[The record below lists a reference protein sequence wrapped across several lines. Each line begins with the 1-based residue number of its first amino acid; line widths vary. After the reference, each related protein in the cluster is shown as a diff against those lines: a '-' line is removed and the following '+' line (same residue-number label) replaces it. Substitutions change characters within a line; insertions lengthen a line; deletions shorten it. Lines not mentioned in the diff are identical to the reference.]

1 MDLDSPQR
9 VRRAAWVIA
18 ADIAIERA
26 DQQPVELEQTNQQVL
41 HRAPPFCAG
50 RLGESRETTSY
61 QAEPKSS
68 RTSSGTVAARGRAR
82 TTMSI
87 RRSSPTGVSATCAAA
102 RCRRRRLTR
111 LRVTALPT
119 APLTTNPMRGPD
131 WTLGSLDPASL
142 DPASSG
148 ACMAWTISVGLLALS
163 PRLVVRR
170 KSFELCILSNR
181 GNTMGLRHGC
191 QADRRVRPLRRR
203 AEMIARPARVRIR
216 RRKPWVRLRR
226 RLLGWNVRLLTGKL
240 HHLRGTRQSGTV
252 LTRHASQ
259 AERAG
264 SSRRCK
270 RPSNGTGHR
279 QTGQTGANSG
289 GLRNSGRRCPVDT
302 PNTMANIAD
311 LLASHPRDC

>member
-1 MDLDSPQR
+1 MCSGEVSQSALDAIAGDRVSNSPADDESNAR
-9 VRRAAWVIA
+9 TGLDRRI
-18 ADIAIERA
+18 
-26 DQQPVELEQTNQQVL
+26 
-41 HRAPPFCAG
+41 F
-50 RLGESRETTSY
+50 
-61 QAEPKSS
+61 
-68 RTSSGTVAARGRAR
+68 RGRD
-82 TTMSI
+82 I
-87 RRSSPTGVSATCAAA
+87 VRSTHG
-102 RCRRRRLTR
+102 
-111 LRVTALPT
+111 
-119 APLTTNPMRGPD
+119 MDDQRGPTRSKPSPSRPSEVFRVVHSQQSRQHR
-131 WTLGSLDPASL
+131 WPA
-142 DPASSG
+142 G
-148 ACMAWTISVGLLALS
+148 G
-163 PRLVVRR
+163 
-170 KSFELCILSNR
+170 F
-181 GNTMGLRHGC
+181 
-191 QADRRVRPLRRR
+191 QADRRARPLRRR

-240 HHLRGTRQSGTV
+240 PPSSGTRQLGTV

-311 LLASHPRDC
+311 SLASRTSDC